1 MQDKTSILAATT
13 PQDNTTYHAFLLN
26 ARDKTTGERLFNVV
40 NLFEVCKSCLAGKT
54 PWKCTHNQDRISA
67 SKSKAARDQT
77 LALYRDGQQAVALRE
92 LFGQASK
99 NTTNLIPTEHSDL
112 FKKSTV
118 HITDPVRALYI
129 GIDPGG
135 GGPGEL
141 GVVGIAETFDNQG
154 TIPGPRLAVSSG

>member
-1 MQDKTSILAATT
+1 M
-13 PQDNTTYHAFLLN
+13 
-26 ARDKTTGERLFNVV
+26 
-40 NLFEVCKSCLAGKT
+40 NLFEVCKACLAGKT

-112 FKKSTV
+112 FLKSAV
-118 HITDPVRALYI
+118 HITSPVRALYI

-141 GVVGIAETFDNQG
+141 GVVGIAETFDLQG
-154 TIPGPRLAVSSG
+154 SIPGPRLAVRSKGSNWTRLIGLTEATAVLLSKRMTFLMNHVSLRLLE